1 MMRYEEPSIH
11 ATEHVGPLE
20 NEQLAELSDAEL
32 EAYLSEN
39 GFRESIKLYR
49 ANGNYVYREIAGEGV
64 LIPSGDLPGNVM
76 VTLNETCALLWE
88 QLQEPKTVGDLIAAA
103 RAVYDDPNHELEAQ
117 IRAFVE
123 DRVKTGHIW
132 EVK

>member
-1 MMRYEEPSIH
+1 MSREAFRRKRLASTSAHKAPEDAAMARQEEKMN
-11 ATEHVGPLE
+11 GNGLE
-20 NEQLAELSDAEL
+20 K
-32 EAYLSEN
+32 
-39 GFRESIKLYR
+39 RYR
-49 ANGNYVYREIAGEGV
+49 ANGNYVYRKIAGEGV

-76 VTLNETCALLWE
+76 VTVNETCGFLWA

-103 RAVYDDPNHELEAQ
+103 RAAYDDPNHELEAQ
-117 IRAFVE
+117 IREFVE

>member
-11 ATEHVGPLE
+11 ATEHIGPLE

-32 EAYLSEN
+32 KAYLSEN
-39 GFRESIKLYR
+39 GFRESVKLYR

-76 VTLNETCALLWE
+76 VTLNETCAFLWE
-88 QLQEPKTVGDLIAAA
+88 QLQEPRTVGDLIAAA

-117 IRAFVE
+117 IREFVE

>member
-1 MMRYEEPSIH
+1 MMRYEKPSVH
-11 ATEHVGPLE
+11 VTEHIGPLD
-20 NEQLAELSDAEL
+20 NDQIAALSDAEL

-39 GFRESIKLYR
+39 GYREMKKLYR
-49 ANGNYVYREIAGEGV
+49 ANSNYIYRKIAGEGV

-76 VTLNETCALLWE
+76 VTVNGTGGFLWE
-88 QLQEPKTVGDLIAAA
+88 QLQEPKTIGELIAAA
-103 RAVYDDPNHELEAQ
+103 RAAYDDPNHELEAQ
-117 IRAFVE
+117 IREFVE

>member
-1 MMRYEEPSIH
+1 MEK
-11 ATEHVGPLE
+11 
-20 NEQLAELSDAEL
+20 NEL
-32 EAYLSEN
+32 E
-39 GFRESIKLYR
+39 KQYR
-49 ANGNYVYREIAGEGV
+49 ANTHYVYRKIAGESV

-76 VTLNETCALLWE
+76 VTLNASGAFLWE
-88 QLQEPKTVGDLIAAA
+88 QLQQPRTMDELIAAA
-103 RAVYDDPNHELEAQ
+103 RAVYDDPNHELDAQ